1 VEDARQYAKK
11 VNAVLVSEITLENL
25 LKGIE
30 EAKSKKPPVLVDGA
44 QRLSDIIINL

>member
-30 EAKSKKPPVLVDGA
+30 EAKSKKPLVLVDGA